1 MDALEWTLQNVDGVQ
16 TTASAAFV
24 AKNFIAGLT
33 EGHVKWMSL
42 GRNQGAIDNSFTLIA
57 DMGLAN
63 EKCSFT
69 PVIAFLED
77 HKAETLDRV
86 VKVVEDFA
94 VKNDS
99 KDVQFRLATGNA
111 GIAAAVNQEIESAQ
125 SKMMWMVYGVV
136 AALVFFTFPSIKSV
150 ICIMGPLALTSVLCE
165 ALMAKLGIGVKVA
178 TLPVIALGVGIGVDY
193 GIYIFSR
200 METSLKQGFSLKEA
214 YLDTLKTTGKAVAF
228 TGMTLAFGVATWYWS
243 SIQFQKDMGILLV
256 FMFIWNMIGSLTLLP
271 ALAYFLMPNQAGAK
285 K

>member
-1 MDALEWTLQNVDGVQ
+1 
-16 TTASAAFV
+16 
-24 AKNFIAGLT
+24 
-33 EGHVKWMSL
+33 
-42 GRNQGAIDNSFTLIA
+42 
-57 DMGLAN
+57 
-63 EKCSFT
+63 
-69 PVIAFLED
+69 
-77 HKAETLDRV
+77 
-86 VKVVEDFA
+86 
-94 VKNDS
+94 
-99 KDVQFRLATGNA
+99 
-111 GIAAAVNQEIESAQ
+111 
-125 SKMMWMVYGVV
+125 
-136 AALVFFTFPSIKSV
+136 
-150 ICIMGPLALTSVLCE
+150 
-165 ALMAKLGIGVKVA
+165 MAKLGIGVKVA